1 MNCRK
6 ILAMTKRWS
15 ALSDSL
21 SCKAF
26 MVLFTVVLRTVGK
39 KRVVDSWLQEHPCH
53 LDFIKPGSISC
64 EIIIK
69 IQTFFQV

>member
-21 SCKAF
+21 SCKTF
-26 MVLFTVVLRTVGK
+26 VVLRTVGK